1 MRLYKRGAVYW
12 FELEFEGRRYQKT
25 TKSKN
30 QRIASQVM
38 SAFHTALIK
47 GEVGITERKP
57 IPTFGEAMRDFL
69 SWSQHEHKT
78 HPATYDRYRYS
89 SIPLLLFF
97 REQQLDR
104 ISPDL
109 VEDYKQ
115 RRSAAKHKGKRL
127 RPATV
132 NRELACMRA
141 MFNHAIKKNPEIR
154 NPISKVTGVKLLAEN
169 NQQERVLT
177 YTEETRYL
185 AKCTPT
191 LRDVATTILETGM
204 RPEEVFTLQVGNV
217 DLEQN
222 HLRILKGK
230 TPAARRRIEL
240 TEPVRELLER
250 RIAAAEERLRKGESP
265 IGWLFPNADDGS
277 RPMPGVQSAHA
288 RALKESKVARFR
300 PYDLRHTWATRA
312 AEAGVDLI
320 TLAAMMGHSR
330 IQMVLRYA
338 HPTQDHQTGAMAK
351 VVEHKTNQRAK
362 EAAKQEAAERRRSTA
377 GLHVVAKG
385 A

>member
-1 MRLYKRGAVYW
+1 MRPYKRGAVYW

-30 QRIASQVM
+30 QRIALQVM

-69 SWSQHEHKT
+69 SWSQQEHKA
-78 HPATYDRYRYS
+78 HPATYERYRYS
-89 SIPLLLFF
+89 SMPLLLFF

-104 ISPDL
+104 VTPDL

-115 RRSAAKHKGKRL
+115 RRSAAKHKGRRL

-169 NQQERVLT
+169 NQQDRVLT
-177 YTEETRYL
+177 YTEESRYL
-185 AKCTPT
+185 AKCSPT
-191 LRDVATTILETGM
+191 LRDVATLILETGM
-204 RPEEVFTLQVGNV
+204 RPEEVFTLQATNV
-217 DLEQN
+217 DLDQKY
-222 HLRILKGK
+222 LRVLKGK

-240 TEPVRELLER
+240 TEVATDVLAR
-250 RIAAAEERLRKGESP
+250 RIAQTPAGY
-265 IGWLFPNADDGS
+265 LFPNDRDPS
-277 RPMPGVQSAHA
+277 RPLPGVQSAHA
-288 RALKESKVARFR
+288 RALKESKVPRFR

-338 HPTQDHQTGAMAK
+338 HPTQGHQTGAMAK
-351 VVEHKTNQRAK
+351 VVEHKTNQRAAEK
-362 EAAKQEAAERRRSTA
+362 AKQEAAERRRAGS
-377 GLHVVAKG
+377 GLHVLVKEA
-385 A
+385 

>member
-1 MRLYKRGAVYW
+1 MRLYKRGEVYW
-12 FELEFEGRRYQKT
+12 FELEFAGRRYQRS
-25 TKSKN
+25 TKSRN
-30 QRIASQVM
+30 QRLAGQIA
-38 SAFHTALIK
+38 SAFHTSLVK
-47 GEVGITERKP
+47 GEVGIVDRRP
-57 IPTFGEAMRDFL
+57 VPAFGEAMREFL
-69 SWSQHEHKT
+69 AWSQQEHKA
-78 HPATYDRYRYS
+78 HPATSERYRYS
-89 SIPLLLFF
+89 SIPLLAFF
-97 REQQLDR
+97 REQLLDR
-104 ISPDL
+104 ITPDL

-115 RRSAAKHKGKRL
+115 RRSMAKHKGKRL

-141 MFNHAIKKNPEIR
+141 MFNHAIKRNPDLR
-154 NPISKVTGVKLLAEN
+154 NPISKATGVKLLAEN

-177 YTEETRYL
+177 YSEETKYL
-185 AKCTPT
+185 EKCSPT
-191 LRDVATTILETGM
+191 LRDVATLILETGM
-204 RPEEVFTLQVGNV
+204 RPEEVFTLQPGNL
-217 DLEQN
+217 DLDQK
-222 HLRILKGK
+222 HLRVLRGK

-240 TEPVRELLER
+240 TATALELLER
-250 RIAAAEERLRKGESP
+250 RLAEISGP
-265 IGWLFPNADDGS
+265 YLFPNAKDTS
-277 RPMPGVQSAHA
+277 RPLPGVQSAHA
-288 RALKESKVARFR
+288 RALRESKVAQFR

-362 EAAKQEAAERRRSTA
+362 EKAKQEAAERRRATS
-377 GLHVVAKG
+377 GLHVVAKE